1 MWFKE
6 LTKEENH
13 TINDVYHACD
23 GVCSNIV
30 FQYERGKFKAHH
42 PTENESAAVRKL
54 FRKSLLDAQ
63 NKIDEAL
70 KELDANTYAE

>member
-30 FQYERGKFKAHH
+30 FQYERGKWKNHQ
-42 PTENESAAVRKL
+42 PTESESAAIRKHFKHSL
-54 FRKSLLDAQ
+54 EVAQAKIKS
-63 NKIDEAL
+63 AL
-70 KELDANTYAE
+70 EELDAKTYAD